1 MSHSLRTLSVL
12 PPGVAE
18 TADVIARLDHCFLTG
33 FGRMSEREVEAVSAL
48 PRLLSQTPL
57 AARVKEACDA
67 LLRSE
72 FVETHFVSI
81 ACARAIRPE
90 QTQHFSLFSKKTHTI
105 HGLKITK

>member
-81 ACARAIRPE
+81 ACARAARILACRSV
-90 QTQHFSLFSKKTHTI
+90 TTSAADATAD
-105 HGLKITK
+105 